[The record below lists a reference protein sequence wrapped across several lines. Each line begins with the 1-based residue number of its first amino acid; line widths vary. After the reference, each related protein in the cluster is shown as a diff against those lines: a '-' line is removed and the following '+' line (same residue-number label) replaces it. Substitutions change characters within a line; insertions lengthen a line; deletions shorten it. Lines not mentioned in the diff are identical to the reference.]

1 MKGVTVLS
9 KWYKNQSSWGCCRKR
24 EIIVCILTKTCPVST
39 AGGQKGVDS
48 SESSDNALMPA
59 QALASECHCVVVVT
73 GEHDFVTDGTR
84 VIKVSN
90 GHPVLKMITAAGC
103 TLTAVIAA
111 FVCLEDPTDVNL
123 VMKGCA
129 CALSVFGI
137 AAELAVKN
145 PACKG
150 PGSARMH
157 MLDAYSGITIETLW
171 NMAKFS

>member
-1 MKGVTVLS
+1 MS
-9 KWYKNQSSWGCCRKR
+9 
-24 EIIVCILTKTCPVST
+24 VST
-39 AGGQKGVDS
+39 DGGQKGVDS
-48 SESSDNALMPA
+48 SVSSNNALIPA

-84 VIKVSN
+84 VITVSN
-90 GHPVLKMITAAGC
+90 GHPILKLITAAGC

-111 FVCLEDPTDVNL
+111 FVSSEDPTDVNL

-129 CALSVFGI
+129 SALSVFGI

-145 PACKG
+145 PTCMG

-171 NMAKFS
+171 DMAKFS